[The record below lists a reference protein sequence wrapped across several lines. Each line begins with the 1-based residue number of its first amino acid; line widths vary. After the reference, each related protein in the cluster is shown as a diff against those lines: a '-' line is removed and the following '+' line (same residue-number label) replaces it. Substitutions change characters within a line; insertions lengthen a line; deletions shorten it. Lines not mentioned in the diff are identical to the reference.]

1 MQNQP
6 PAKLVSPDKAKK
18 LAIRLALQ
26 AEAGEV
32 ESQQFKDD
40 LVKYCRYQ
48 ASCLGQGKKLREGKH
63 VRVLAPLIAALLE
76 GQRALGLHVSAEHAA
91 TRDAVQEDGDVTRAE
106 IAKLRA
112 HQLQQDEEQSTLLDK
127 KATLAEKP
135 KERN

>member
-18 LAIRLALQ
+18 LAFRLALQ
-26 AEAGEV
+26 AEAGKV

-63 VRVLAPLIAALLE
+63 VRVLAPLIAALPE

-112 HQLQQDEEQSTLLDK
+112 HQLQQDEEQSAILEK
-127 KATLAEKP
+127 KAALAEKQ
-135 KERN
+135 KE